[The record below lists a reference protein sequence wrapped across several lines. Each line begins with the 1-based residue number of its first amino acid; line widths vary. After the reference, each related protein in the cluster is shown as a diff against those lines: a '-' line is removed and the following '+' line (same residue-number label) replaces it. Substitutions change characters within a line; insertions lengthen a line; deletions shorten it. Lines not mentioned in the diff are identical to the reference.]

1 MELIGQLE
9 RDQIVF
15 PRLGIDINVNET
27 AFTIFGLEIKWYGLL
42 ITVGLMLAMI
52 YGFSHMK
59 KYGIDPDRAL
69 DAIIGGIVGGL
80 VGARAYYVIMS
91 WDNYKDDFWS
101 VFNIRNGG
109 LAIYGGIIGAIV
121 VGGIIARLRKVKLL
135 PLLDI
140 VSIGFLLGQG
150 IGRWGNFANQEA
162 FGCNTD
168 WLFGMSGGE
177 IQRWI
182 VRNSDTATVSAGNTL
197 NASMP
202 VHPCFLYESIWCLLG
217 FVLLAFFVKKIRK
230 FDGQILLMYIG
241 WYGLERFFVEG
252 LRTDSLMIGSLRVSQ
267 ALAAV
272 CVIASVILLIVFS
285 LKVKRM
291 GTEYQL
297 YVNTPESKELI
308 RLSEEKRRKNQQGDT
323 ISEAEDAVLSA
334 EENGEDPDNSN
345 DAADPSP
352 AENETVTE
360 ESADDDPAENT
371 EKNDTEE

>member
-1 MELIGQLE
+1 METVGALNH
-9 RDQIVF
+9 DQIVF
-15 PRLGIDINVNET
+15 PKLGIDISVSET

-52 YGFSHMK
+52 YCFSQMK

-69 DAIIGGIVGGL
+69 DAVIGGVVGGL

-91 WDNYKDDFWS
+91 WDSYKDNFWS

-109 LAIYGGIIGAIV
+109 LAIYGGIIGSIL
-121 VGGIIARLRKVKLL
+121 VGGLIAKFRKVKLL
-135 PLLDI
+135 PLLDL
-140 VSIGFLLGQG
+140 VAMGFLLGQG

-168 WLFGMSGGE
+168 SIFGMSGGQ

-182 VRNSDTATVSAGNTL
+182 VQNADTATVSAGNTL
-197 NASMP
+197 DASLP
-202 VHPCFLYESIWCLLG
+202 VHPCFLYESLWCLLG
-217 FVLLAFFVKKIRK
+217 FVLLAIFAKKIRK

-272 CVIASVILLIVFS
+272 CVVASVILLIVFT
-285 LKVKRM
+285 LKVRRM
-291 GTEYQL
+291 GTEYEL
-297 YVNTPESKELI
+297 YVNTEESKRLI
-308 RLSEEKRRKNQQGDT
+308 RESEEKKNRRESDT
-323 ISEAEDAVLSA
+323 PVKEDEISETDETSETSEDTA
-334 EENGEDPDNSN
+334 EEIFGQTETEDK
-345 DAADPSP
+345 
-352 AENETVTE
+352 AEGT
-360 ESADDDPAENT
+360 AAENT
-371 EKNDTEE
+371 EAETSENDTEE

>member
-52 YGFSHMK
+52 YGFSQMK

-91 WDNYKDDFWS
+91 WNNYKDDFWS

-177 IQRWI
+177 IQRALDAGFAADKIAQI
-182 VRNSDTATVSAGNTL
+182 VGAAGP
-197 NASMP
+197 P
-202 VHPCFLYESIWCLLG
+202 VFIPAPAQAAGAAALDDEVYLKRARRIM
-217 FVLLAFFVKKIRK
+217 
-230 FDGQILLMYIG
+230 DD
-241 WYGLERFFVEG
+241 ER
-252 LRTDSLMIGSLRVSQ
+252 R
-267 ALAAV
+267 
-272 CVIASVILLIVFS
+272 
-285 LKVKRM
+285 
-291 GTEYQL
+291 Y
-297 YVNTPESKELI
+297 
-308 RLSEEKRRKNQQGDT
+308 LSEELTRVGMMVYPSQANFLLIRCSLPLDELLARRGFRIRSYADITGLGEGFFGIAVRRRADNKR
-323 ISEAEDAVLSA
+323 IVAEIERILRIR
-334 EENGEDPDNSN
+334 EYL
-345 DAADPSP
+345 
-352 AENETVTE
+352 TL
-360 ESADDDPAENT
+360 
-371 EKNDTEE
+371 